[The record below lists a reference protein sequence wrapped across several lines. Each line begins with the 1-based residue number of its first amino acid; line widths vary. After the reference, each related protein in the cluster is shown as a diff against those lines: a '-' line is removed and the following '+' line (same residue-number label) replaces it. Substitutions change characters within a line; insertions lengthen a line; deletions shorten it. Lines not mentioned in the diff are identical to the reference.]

1 MTVEHLDEA
10 GLPCSR
16 HPTATLD
23 ELMFLAVIGSRAP
36 GFHHDVAS
44 KLQGLM
50 MSVEEI
56 SEQGT
61 GLDPQ
66 IGRAAET
73 ALDSL
78 KDLLA
83 LLNVNRSLTK
93 PPTRAAVAIADL
105 VKRSAER
112 VYVTVTGEI
121 VDATIEVS
129 APSTIHALSLVLD
142 VAGGPGRGRTI
153 AATSGLDGSHVELRL
168 AASDSPPHGT
178 AESLA
183 VATYVLGRERGSL
196 RCTVDGTQIIA
207 RFPLAAR

>member
-10 GLPCSR
+10 AQPCTR
-16 HPTATLD
+16 HPNATLD

-50 MSVEEI
+50 MSVEEV
-56 SEQGT
+56 SELSH

-73 ALDSL
+73 ALEALRDI
-78 KDLLA
+78 LA

-93 PPTRAAVAIADL
+93 PPTRKAVALGDIL
-105 VKRSAER
+105 KRAAER
-112 VYVTVTGEI
+112 VYVSLTGEI
-121 VDATIEVS
+121 VESTVDVS

-153 AATSGLDGSHVELRL
+153 NVTSRHDGTHVELRFS
-168 AASDSPPHGT
+168 ASPTPPHGV

-183 VATYVLGRERGSL
+183 LGTYVLARERGSL
-196 RCTVDGTQIIA
+196 RCTADGTQIVA
-207 RFPLAAR
+207 RLPLVAR

>member
-1 MTVEHLDEA
+1 VTVEHLDEA
-10 GLPCSR
+10 GQPCTR
-16 HPTATLD
+16 HPTATID

-56 SEQGT
+56 SELGN

-73 ALDSL
+73 ALDAL
-78 KDLLA
+78 RDILA

-93 PPTRAAVAIADL
+93 PPTRTSNALGDL
-105 VKRSAER
+105 IKRASER
-112 VYVTVTGEI
+112 VYVSLTGEI
-121 VDATIEVS
+121 VDATVEVS
-129 APSTIHALSLVLD
+129 APSTIHALSLVFD
-142 VAGGPGRGRTI
+142 VAGGPGRGRTV
-153 AATSGLDGSHVELRL
+153 AATSRIDGTHVELQFV
-168 AASDSPPHGT
+168 ASPSPPHGV

-183 VATYVLGRERGSL
+183 VATYVLGRDRGSL
-196 RCTVDGTQIIA
+196 WCTADGSHIVA
-207 RFPLAAR
+207 RLPLVAR

>member
-10 GLPCSR
+10 GQPCTR
-16 HPTATLD
+16 HPTATID

-56 SEQGT
+56 SELGN

-73 ALDSL
+73 ALDAL
-78 KDLLA
+78 RDILA

-93 PPTRAAVAIADL
+93 PPTRTSNALGDL
-105 VKRSAER
+105 IKRASER
-112 VYVTVTGEI
+112 VYVSLTGEI
-121 VDATIEVS
+121 VDATVEVS
-129 APSTIHALSLVLD
+129 APSTIHALSLVFD
-142 VAGGPGRGRTI
+142 VAGGPGRGRTV
-153 AATSGLDGSHVELRL
+153 AATSRIDGTHVELQFV
-168 AASDSPPHGT
+168 ASPSPPHGV

-183 VATYVLGRERGSL
+183 VATYVLGRDRGSL
-196 RCTVDGTQIIA
+196 WCTADGSHIVA
-207 RFPLAAR
+207 RLPLVAR